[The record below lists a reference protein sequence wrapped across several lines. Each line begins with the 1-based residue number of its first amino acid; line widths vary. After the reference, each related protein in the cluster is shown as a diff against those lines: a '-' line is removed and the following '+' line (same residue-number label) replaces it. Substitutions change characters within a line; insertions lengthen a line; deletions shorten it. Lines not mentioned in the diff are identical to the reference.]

1 MKPRLQLA
9 ALFILAAGGAAG
21 AQEAPAGVDLRATVT
36 AQTIA
41 SNELSREP
49 RAGSPVIPASRAVLY
64 PTIKFSDHWF
74 ISGALQA
81 ATRPYFYEDL
91 STSGNGVK
99 GSVLQSSINYARV
112 SDRGSLLVHAGEM
125 PTAFGSFL
133 LRYDDAVNPLVDV
146 PAGYG
151 YYYAPVSLQGVVAA
165 QLDASRGKFDG
176 RIQFANSSPAN
187 PRSIFA
193 HGQYGNWAGGGGYTI
208 RQGFRVGVSGYRG
221 PYLDRSYAYYFPGEA
236 SPRLLPAHGLGID
249 GNWAHGHTTVYVELQ
264 KFVMPYT
271 LIPVFRESAAYG
283 ELRQVISPRWSL
295 AARYGYSSNSATGKL
310 HSVEAGVA
318 FRPNRLQLIKA
329 AYEEQHFIPGAVDP
343 NHTFSVQIVTQ
354 LHRSLAAW

>member
-1 MKPRLQLA
+1 MRQHLQLA
-9 ALFILAAGGAAG
+9 VFIMLATYAAG

-41 SNELSREP
+41 SSELSREP
-49 RAGSPVIPASRAVLY
+49 RAGSPVILSSRSVLY

-91 STSGNGVK
+91 TTSGYGVK
-99 GSVLQSSINYARV
+99 GTVLQGAINYARV
-112 SDRGSLLVHAGEM
+112 SERGSLLLHAGEM
-125 PTAFGSFL
+125 PSAFGSFL
-133 LRYDDAVNPLVDV
+133 LRYDDADNLLVDFPV
-146 PAGYG
+146 SYG
-151 YYYAPVSLQGVVAA
+151 YYYAPVSLLGVFAA
-165 QLDASRGKFDG
+165 QIDASRGKFDG
-176 RIQFANSSPAN
+176 RLQFANSSPAN

-193 HGQYGNWAGGGGYTI
+193 RDQYSNWAGGAGFTI
-208 RQGFRVGVSGYRG
+208 RQGFRLGVSGYRG
-221 PYLDRSYAYYFPGEA
+221 PYLDHHYAYYYPGEV
-236 SPRLLPAHGLGID
+236 SPRLLPAHGLGVD
-249 GNWAHGHTTVYVELQ
+249 GNWAHGHTTAYVELQ

-271 LIPVFRESAAYG
+271 LIPDFRESAAYG

-295 AARYGYSSNSATGKL
+295 AARYGYSSTNATGKL

-329 AYEEQHFIPGAVDP
+329 TYEDEHYVPGGAGP
-343 NHTFSVQIVTQ
+343 NHTLGVQIVTQ
-354 LHRSLAAW
+354 LHRSFAER